1 MSMGQMVDDV
11 KIATR
16 GSTAPIHFLGKAGG
30 LIPEV
35 EEVEEQILKLV
46 KGGK

>member
-16 GSTAPIHFLGKAGG
+16 GSTSPVHFFGKAGG
-30 LIPEV
+30 VIPEV

>member
-1 MSMGQMVDDV
+1 MSMGQMIDDV

-16 GSTAPIHFLGKAGG
+16 GSTAPVHFFGKAGG
-30 LIPEV
+30 VIPEV
-35 EEVEEQILKLV
+35 EEVEAQILNIL